1 MELFSDMIITVS
13 LKETDVLLPSVYHTL
28 CDHVDK
34 GKTKV
39 STSHYNFHIIL
50 GGTKEHMFS
59 SSCQTCM
66 DNICLYHK
74 LELQYVAVYMCNLIV
89 GSLLNLS
96 EIHFISYCNSQYVT
110 TVPYPYL
117 C

>member
-1 MELFSDMIITVS
+1 
-13 LKETDVLLPSVYHTL
+13 
-28 CDHVDK
+28 
-34 GKTKV
+34 
-39 STSHYNFHIIL
+39 
-50 GGTKEHMFS
+50 
-59 SSCQTCM
+59 M
-66 DNICLYHK
+66 DDICLYHK
-74 LELQYVAVYMCNLIV
+74 LLFLELQYVAVYMCNLIV